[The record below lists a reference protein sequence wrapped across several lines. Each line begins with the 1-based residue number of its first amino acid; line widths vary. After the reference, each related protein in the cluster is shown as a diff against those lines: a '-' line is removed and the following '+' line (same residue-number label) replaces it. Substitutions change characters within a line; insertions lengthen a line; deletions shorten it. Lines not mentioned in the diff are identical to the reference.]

1 LDYEITELPKFS
13 DERGYLVEYLKAG
26 ELEDSMK
33 SFGQIYLS
41 TIAPGHTRGNHFHRH
56 KHEFFG
62 LMTGKVTLV
71 VEDVDTGRRE
81 EHELDSGGDHIYRVR
96 VGPGVAHAITNTSDE
111 LVVLCSY
118 TDKEYD
124 RDNLDQEAYALT

>member
-1 LDYEITELPKFS
+1 MDYEITELPKFS
-13 DERGYLVEYLKAG
+13 DERGFLVEYLKAS
-26 ELEDSMK
+26 ELSGAMK

-41 TIAPGHTRGNHFHRH
+41 TIAPGCVRGNHFHRH

-62 LMTGKVTLV
+62 LVTGRVRLV
-71 VEDVDTGRRE
+71 VEDTETGERD
-81 EHELDSGGDHIYRVR
+81 EHELDSGGDHVYRVR
-96 VGPGVAHAITNTSDE
+96 VGPGVAHAITNVSDE

-124 RDNLDQEAYALT
+124 RDNLDQEAYALS